1 MMADS
6 RGTPDHSAGSHF
18 RVNRP
23 SRMLFI
29 PTLMF
34 FVAWMYFPWT
44 RFLIPPAV
52 FSGIAWWL
60 LTSLY
65 RSLPAKSAAA
75 NASATVPRTKAELKA
90 WLFRHTHERLPA
102 VDQPFDFEMA
112 LLENEYQANHLD
124 PAAGRAG
131 TAPGEGTEKEQK
143 GQETGPDRIVGGGE
157 AGGGGN

>member
-6 RGTPDHSAGSHF
+6 RGTPDHSIGSHF

-34 FVAWMYFPWT
+34 FVAWLYFPWT

-65 RSLPAKSAAA
+65 RSLPTKSAAA
-75 NASATVPRTKAELKA
+75 NASASVPRTKAELKA

-102 VDQPFDFEMA
+102 DEQP
-112 LLENEYQANHLD
+112 LEYYQALYEKHCGLGGLSTTRRSTRSGLLVC
-124 PAAGRAG
+124 GRA
-131 TAPGEGTEKEQK
+131 A
-143 GQETGPDRIVGGGE
+143 
-157 AGGGGN
+157 